1 MPRRLALAG
10 SLVLLAACADEE
22 ILHGL
27 DETQANQVVVALG
40 DAGVTGRARRQ
51 DGDGAG
57 FAVAVASAESG
68 RARRVLAERDLPRQ
82 RPPGFAEVFSKGSLV
97 PSPVEERALYHHA
110 LAGEL
115 ARSLETLDGVVE
127 ARVHLA
133 LPAPDPL
140 RPEAS
145 RPPRGAVLV
154 KFRPEAR
161 ARLEALEGGIRS
173 LVAGAAEGLDP
184 ASVSV
189 VLAEAAA
196 TPAAGPSPARSSRLL
211 LGLAALA
218 TAAGLALAAV
228 ALRGRLRSLRP

>member
-1 MPRRLALAG
+1 MPRRLASTV
-10 SLVLLAACADEE
+10 SLLLLAACADEE

-27 DETQANQVVVALG
+27 DETQANRVVVALG
-40 DAGVTGRARRQ
+40 DAGVQGRAQRQ
-51 DGDGAG
+51 EGDGAG
-57 FAVAVASAESG
+57 FTVAVASADSG
-68 RARRVLAERDLPRQ
+68 RARRVLAERELPRQ
-82 RPPGFAEVFSKGSLV
+82 RPPGFAEVFAKGSLV
-97 PSPVEERALYHHA
+97 PTSVEERALYHHA

-140 RPEAS
+140 RPETA

-154 KFRPEAR
+154 KVRPEAR
-161 ARLEALEGGIRS
+161 ARVEALESGIRS

-189 VLAEAAA
+189 VLAEAAVA
-196 TPAAGPSPARSSRLL
+196 PAPAPSPGRPSRLL
-211 LGLAALA
+211 LGLAAA
-218 TAAGLALAAV
+218 AAAAGLALAAV
-228 ALRGRLRSLRP
+228 TLRGRLRPLRP

>member
-1 MPRRLALAG
+1 MPRRLIPAAFL
-10 SLVLLAACADEE
+10 LLAACADEE

-27 DETQANQVVVALG
+27 DEIQANQVVVALG
-40 DAGVTGRARRQ
+40 DAGVAGRAQHQ

-57 FAVAVASAESG
+57 FAVAVPSADSG

-97 PSPVEERALYHHA
+97 PTPVEERALYHHA

-133 LPAPDPL
+133 LPAPDSL
-140 RPEAS
+140 RPEAA

-161 ARLEALEGGIRS
+161 ARLEALESGIRS
-173 LVAGAAEGLDP
+173 LVAGAAEGLEP

-196 TPAAGPSPARSSRLL
+196 APAPAPSSRRSSRLL

-218 TAAGLALAAV
+218 AAAGLALAAA
-228 ALRGRLRSLRP
+228 ALRGRLRSPSP

>member
-1 MPRRLALAG
+1 MPRRLAAA
-10 SLVLLAACADEE
+10 LLLLSACAGEE

-27 DETQANQVVVALG
+27 DEAQANRVVVALAE
-40 DAGVTGRARRQ
+40 AGIQGRAGRE
-51 DGDGAG
+51 DGEGAG
-57 FAVAVASAESG
+57 FTVAVDSADAG
-68 RARRVLAERDLPRQ
+68 RARRVLAERELPRQ

-97 PSPVEERALYHHA
+97 PTPVEERALYHHA

-140 RPEAS
+140 RPEAG
-145 RPPRGAVLV
+145 RPPRAGVLV
-154 KFRPEAR
+154 KVRPEAR
-161 ARLEALEGGIRS
+161 ARLEALEAGIRS

-196 TPAAGPSPARSSRLL
+196 APPAAPPSARRSPLL
-211 LGLAALA
+211 LGLAGGAA
-218 TAAGLALAAV
+218 AAGLALAAV
-228 ALRGRLRSLRP
+228 ALRGRLRPART

>member
-10 SLVLLAACADEE
+10 SFLLVAACADEE
-22 ILHGL
+22 IVHGL
-27 DETQANQVVVALG
+27 DETQANQVMVALG

-57 FAVAVASAESG
+57 FAVAVAPAESG

-82 RPPGFAEVFSKGSLV
+82 RPAGFAEVFSKGSLV
-97 PSPVEERALYHHA
+97 PTPVEERALYHHA

-115 ARSLETLDGVVE
+115 ARSLETIDGVVE

-140 RPEAS
+140 RPEAAP
-145 RPPRGAVLV
+145 PPRGAVLV
-154 KFRPEAR
+154 KVRPGAR
-161 ARLEALEGGIRS
+161 ARLEALENGIRS

-189 VLAEAAA
+189 VLAEAAG
-196 TPAAGPSPARSSRLL
+196 TPAVAPSPVRSPRFL

-228 ALRGRLRSLRP
+228 ALRGRLRSLWR

>member
-10 SLVLLAACADEE
+10 SLVLVAACADEE

-27 DETQANQVVVALG
+27 DEAQANQVVVALG
-40 DAGVTGRARRQ
+40 DAGVIGRARRQ

-97 PSPVEERALYHHA
+97 PTPVEERALYHHA

-140 RPEAS
+140 RPEAA

-161 ARLEALEGGIRS
+161 ARLEALESGIRS

-184 ASVSV
+184 ASVSL

-196 TPAAGPSPARSSRLL
+196 APPAVPSPRRPSRPL